1 MLPETL
7 ERLHVLME
15 QGATVVA
22 NAPQCIATWA
32 GGDEA
37 QARFDKNVEAIW
49 GKAESGSITTIGKGR
64 LLSGVAIEEAIGLLG
79 LKPDV
84 RGDVRWIHRQ
94 VEGADWYFVT
104 PPKQQAFKGMVSF
117 RAEGAAELWNP
128 VTGEI
133 TPLNVDRQGEYAS
146 IELDMPKA
154 GSCFVVFNHHKQQ
167 QQVEKV
173 ELANTQPVSNKWTVQ
188 FPEGWGTPAELE
200 METLAPWREWPM
212 SKEGQAFSGTA
223 TYTTTFNWANDS
235 KEVIL
240 DLGKVNM
247 IAEVLVNG
255 QKVRTLWCA
264 PYAADITAFVK
275 PGENK
280 LCVKVTSTWFNRLA
294 YDASLPVAERRTWT
308 IEGPQADAPRKDY
321 GLMGPV
327 TLKTE

>member
-1 MLPETL
+1 
-7 ERLHVLME
+7 
-15 QGATVVA
+15 
-22 NAPQCIATWA
+22 
-32 GGDEA
+32 
-37 QARFDKNVEAIW
+37 
-49 GKAESGSITTIGKGR
+49 
-64 LLSGVAIEEAIGLLG
+64 
-79 LKPDV
+79 
-84 RGDVRWIHRQ
+84 
-94 VEGADWYFVT
+94 
-104 PPKQQAFKGMVSF
+104 
-117 RAEGAAELWNP
+117 
-128 VTGEI
+128 
-133 TPLNVDRQGEYAS
+133 
-146 IELDMPKA
+146 
-154 GSCFVVFNHHKQQ
+154 
-167 QQVEKV
+167 
-173 ELANTQPVSNKWTVQ
+173 
-188 FPEGWGTPAELE
+188 
-200 METLAPWREWPM
+200 M

-255 QKVRTLWCA
+255 QKVRTLWCT

>member
-1 MLPETL
+1 
-7 ERLHVLME
+7 ME

-22 NAPQCIATWA
+22 NAPQRIATWA

-64 LLSGVAIEEAIGLLG
+64 LLSGVTIEEAIGLLG

-84 RGDVRWIHRQ
+84 QGDVRWIHRQ

-117 RAEGAAELWNP
+117 RAEGAAELWDA

-133 TPLNVDRQGEYAS
+133 TPLDVDRQGEYAR

-212 SKEGQAFSGTA
+212 SEEGRAFSGTA
-223 TYTTTFNWANDS
+223 TYTTTFHWRDES
-235 KEVIL
+235 RKVML
-240 DLGKVNM
+240 DLGKVGM
-247 IAEVLVNG
+247 IAEVWVNDR
-255 QKVRTLWCA
+255 KVRTLWCA
-264 PYAADITAFVK
+264 PYADDITAFVK